1 MSRKK
6 LWIIILLVFVIAL
19 GVIGYRLLGPFI
31 EGRSYYYSHTAFT
44 DLSNESIGKMRLHD
58 NIDKEAFRKEYGE
71 PISKEG
77 NVLYDYYHWKNGVE
91 TASIMEGK
99 EKGKI
104 VRLIVGEDIDLKTA
118 KEIGLGSTKQDVID
132 SYGSNYYERTEQG
145 ATIIGYADHKLHTTI
160 EFWLGE
166 GEVVRIRLDDADV
179 D

>member
-1 MSRKK
+1 MSRKR
-6 LWIIILLVFVIAL
+6 LWIIMLLVFVIAL
-19 GVIGYRLLGPFI
+19 GVVGYRLLGPFI

-71 PISKEG
+71 PISKED

-104 VRLIVGEDIDLKTA
+104 VRLIIGENKELKTA
-118 KEIGLGSTKQDVID
+118 KGIGLGSTKQDVID

-145 ATIIGYADHKLHTTI
+145 TTIIGYADHKLYVTL

-166 GEVVRIRLDDADV
+166 GKVVRIRLDDADV

>member
-1 MSRKK
+1 MSRKT
-6 LWIIILLVFVIAL
+6 LWISILLVFVIAL

-31 EGRSYYYSHTAFT
+31 EGRSYYYSHIAFT

-71 PISKEG
+71 PISKED

-99 EKGKI
+99 EKGRI
-104 VRLIVGEDIDLKTA
+104 VRLIIGENKELKTA
-118 KEIGLGSTKQDVID
+118 KGIGLASTKQDVIS
-132 SYGSNYYERTEQG
+132 SYGLNYYERTEQG
-145 ATIIGYADHKLHTTI
+145 VTIIGYADHKLHTTI

-166 GEVVRIRLDDADV
+166 GKVAHIRLDDADV

>member
-6 LWIIILLVFVIAL
+6 LWLIILLVFIIAL
-19 GVIGYRLLGPFI
+19 GVIGYKLLVPVI

-44 DLSNESIGKMRLHD
+44 DLSNESIGKMKLHD
-58 NIDKEAFRKEYGE
+58 NMNKEAFRKEYGE
-71 PISKEG
+71 PIKKID
-77 NVLYDYYHWKNGVE
+77 NVYYDYYAWQNGVE
-91 TASIMEGK
+91 TASIMEGN

-104 VRLIVGEDIDLKTA
+104 VRLMIGENREFKTA

-145 ATIIGYADHKLHTTI
+145 TTIIGYVDHKRYVTL

-166 GEVVRIRLDDADV
+166 GKVARIRLDDADV
-179 D
+179 E

>member
-19 GVIGYRLLGPFI
+19 GVIGYRLLGPII

-44 DLSNESIGKMRLHD
+44 DLSNESIGKVRLHD

-71 PISKEG
+71 PIKKID
-77 NVLYDYYHWKNGVE
+77 NVYYDYYDWKNGVE
-91 TASIMEGK
+91 TASIIEGK

-104 VRLIVGEDIDLKTA
+104 VRLMIGEDVNLKTA
-118 KEIGLGSTKQDVID
+118 KGIGIGSTKQDVIS

-145 ATIIGYADHKLHTTI
+145 TAIIGYVDHKRYVTL

-166 GEVVRIRLDDADV
+166 GKVAHIRLDDADV
-179 D
+179 E

>member
-44 DLSNESIGKMRLHD
+44 DLSNESIGQMRLHD

-71 PISKEG
+71 PISKED

-104 VRLIVGEDIDLKTA
+104 VRLIIGENKELKTA
-118 KEIGLGSTKQDVID
+118 KGIGLASTKQDVIS
-132 SYGSNYYERTEQG
+132 SYGLNYYERTEQG
-145 ATIIGYADHKLHTTI
+145 VTIIGYADHKLHTTI

-166 GEVVRIRLDDADV
+166 EKVAHIRLDDADV
-179 D
+179 E

>member
-6 LWIIILLVFVIAL
+6 LWISILLVFVIAL

-31 EGRSYYYSHTAFT
+31 EGRSYYYKHANST

-58 NIDKEAFRKEYGE
+58 NIDKEAFRKEFGE
-71 PISKEG
+71 PISKED

-104 VRLIVGEDIDLKTA
+104 VRFIIGENKELKTV
-118 KEIGLGSTKQDVID
+118 KGIGLGSTKEDVIS
-132 SYGSNYYERTEQG
+132 SYGANYYERTEQG
-145 ATIIGYADHKLHTTI
+145 ATIIGYADHKLYTTI

-166 GEVVRIRLDDADV
+166 GKVVRIRLDDADV

>member
-6 LWIIILLVFVIAL
+6 LWIIILLVFVVAL

-31 EGRSYYYSHTAFT
+31 EGRSYYYKHANFT

-71 PISKEG
+71 PISKED

-104 VRLIVGEDIDLKTA
+104 VRLIIGENKELKTV
-118 KEIGLGSTKQDVID
+118 KGIGIGSTKQDVID

-145 ATIIGYADHKLHTTI
+145 TTIIGYADHKLHTTI

-166 GEVVRIRLDDADV
+166 GKVARIRLDDADV

>member
-1 MSRKK
+1 MSRKT
-6 LWIIILLVFVIAL
+6 LWISILLVFVIAL

-71 PISKEG
+71 PISKED

-91 TASIMEGK
+91 TASIIEGK
-99 EKGKI
+99 EKGTI
-104 VRLIVGEDIDLKTA
+104 VRLMIGESTDLKTE
-118 KEIGLGSTKQDVID
+118 KGIGLGSTKQDVID
-132 SYGSNYYERTEQG
+132 AYGSNYYERTEQG
-145 ATIIGYADHKLHTTI
+145 ATIIGYADHKLHITI

-166 GEVVRIRLDDADV
+166 GKVVLIRLDDADV
-179 D
+179 E

>member
-6 LWIIILLVFVIAL
+6 LWILILLVFVIAL

-31 EGRSYYYSHTAFT
+31 EGRSYYYIHTAFT

-71 PISKEG
+71 PIKKID
-77 NVLYDYYHWKNGVE
+77 NVYYDYYDWKNGVE
-91 TASIMEGK
+91 TASIIEGK

-104 VRLIVGEDIDLKTA
+104 VRLMIGENKELKTV
-118 KEIGLGSTKQDVID
+118 KGIGIGSTKQDVIN

-145 ATIIGYADHKLHTTI
+145 TTIIGYVDHKRYVTL

-166 GEVVRIRLDDADV
+166 GKVARIRLDDADV
-179 D
+179 E

>member
-1 MSRKK
+1 MSSKK
-6 LWIIILLVFVIAL
+6 LWIIILLVFVIVL
-19 GVIGYRLLGPFI
+19 GMIGYRLLGPFI
-31 EGRSYYYSHTAFT
+31 EGRSYYYKHANFT

-58 NIDKEAFRKEYGE
+58 NIDREAFRKEYGE
-71 PISKEG
+71 PLSKKEHE
-77 NVLYDYYHWKNGVE
+77 LYDYYYWKNGVE

-104 VRLIVGEDIDLKTA
+104 VRLIIRESTDLKTE
-118 KEIGLGSTKQDVID
+118 KGIGLGSTKQDVIS

-179 D
+179 E